1 MNQIAKLYQTKCI
14 QLQEQIEN
22 LERLLEA
29 AQTSTAS
36 DKALQDANN
45 KAMADAIA
53 KAQKEKEKKEAEEA
67 AKPKQPGTVFSKVKK
82 DYSTFYDI
90 GKGVLGGLIGLQ
102 ALPRWGGEK
111 QQAGTLPSVET
122 YETIIDKTTGKPVRV
137 PITPTVV
144 PGQPG
149 KAGSMFGRLPVS
161 TAKLGLG
168 LPIPLIGGMHG
179 VAERIDK
186 YVENRAI
193 SAANKAAEV
202 QVGAL
207 KDVSK
212 AEEGVKAA
220 QDALDAIPT
229 TPSFAANLTQATD
242 ELTAAQQNL
251 SDTQQA
257 AKAAE
262 AETLAK
268 KLDAANRINKASL
281 PGRLTRVAGGAAA
294 VAADASGILP
304 GAFNILDTLSTDIPK
319 QALSAAPAVLP
330 AQGMV
335 GSEVAAKAK
344 DLARKTAS
352 AGGKALGFLSP
363 LETAASEVVGIG
375 ARALGLGASAT
386 RAAVM
391 APLAIGAITRSA
403 GGTEMRGS
411 IEGLPFPP
419 GVNSMEEYD
428 EYLEK
433 QRKQQNASAVQ
444 SLIGRGYNPEGRSA
458 TQRQ

>member
-29 AQTSTAS
+29 SQSSTAS
-36 DKALQDANN
+36 DKAWQDANK
-45 KAMADAIA
+45 KAMADAVA
-53 KAQKEKEKKEAEEA
+53 KAQEEKEKKEAEEA
-67 AKPKQPGTVFSKVKK
+67 AKPKEPDTVFSELKK

-90 GKGVLGGLIGLQ
+90 GKGILGGLIGLQ
-102 ALPRWGGEK
+102 ALPRWGGEQ

-149 KAGSMFGRLPVS
+149 KAGSMFGRFPVS

-168 LPIPLIGGMHG
+168 IPLPIGGVHG

-220 QDALDAIPT
+220 QDALDAIPVI
-229 TPSFAANLTQATD
+229 PSFAPNLAQAKD
-242 ELTAAQQNL
+242 ELTAAQQNM
-251 SDTQQA
+251 SDAQEA

-262 AETLAK
+262 AEALAK
-268 KLDAANRINKASL
+268 KIDARNRINKASL
-281 PGRLTRVAGGAAA
+281 PGRLTRAVGGAAA

-304 GAFNILDTLSTDIPK
+304 GAFNILDTLATDIPK

-344 DLARKTAS
+344 DLAAKTAS

-363 LETAASEVVGIG
+363 LETAASEVAGIG
-375 ARALGLGASAT
+375 ARALGLGAVGA
-386 RAAVM
+386 RAAFM
-391 APLAIGAITRSA
+391 APLAIGGITRSA

-411 IEGLPFPP
+411 IEGMPFPP

-433 QRKQQNASAVQ
+433 QRKQQNASSVQ
-444 SLIGRGYNPEGRSA
+444 SLVGRGYNPEGRSA

>member
-1 MNQIAKLYQTKCI
+1 MNQLAKLYQTKCI

-29 AQTSTAS
+29 AQSSTLS
-36 DKALQDANN
+36 DKEWAEAT
-45 KAMADAIA
+45 AA
-53 KAQKEKEKKEAEEA
+53 AQEKQAEEVEQEEEKKKAEEA
-67 AKPKQPGTVFSKVKK
+67 EKPKEPDTVFSEFKK

-90 GKGVLGGLIGLQ
+90 GKGILGGLIGLQ
-102 ALPRWGGEK
+102 ALPRWGGEQ
-111 QQAGTLPSVET
+111 QQAGTLPSIITSET
-122 YETIIDKTTGKPVRV
+122 KINPKTGKPVTVRI
-137 PITPTVV
+137 PPTVV

-149 KAGSMFGRLPVS
+149 KAGSMFGRFPVS

-168 LPIPLIGGMHG
+168 IPLPIGGMHG

-212 AEEGVKAA
+212 AKKGVKAA
-220 QDALDAIPT
+220 ETALAAIPS
-229 TPSFAANLTQATD
+229 TPSFAANLVQATD

-257 AKAAE
+257 AKAAKAE
-262 AETLAK
+262 ALAK
-268 KLDAANRINKASL
+268 KIDAANRINKASL
-281 PGRLTRVAGGAAA
+281 PGRLTRAIGGAAA
-294 VAADASGILP
+294 VAADASGVLP
-304 GAFNILDTLSTDIPK
+304 GAFNILDTLATDIPK

-330 AQGMV
+330 APGMV

-344 DLARKTAS
+344 DLAVKTAS

-363 LETAASEVVGIG
+363 VETAASEVAGIG
-375 ARALGLGASAT
+375 ARALGLGAELSG
-386 RAAVM
+386 AAFM
-391 APLAIGAITRSA
+391 APLAIGGITRSA

-411 IEGLPFPP
+411 IEGMPFPP